1 VHRDSQAARTQAA
14 ATPVPAS
21 PGTTSGLHEAASL
34 DLATLRLLL
43 REHLDHLRALG
54 APEEVLRPLEGELR
68 RFDETVDD
76 LIEGQHP

>member
-1 VHRDSQAARTQAA
+1 MHRDSQAARTQGA
-14 ATPVPAS
+14 ATPVPAPS
-21 PGTTSGLHEAASL
+21 PVTSGLHEAASF

-54 APEEVLRPLEGELR
+54 APEEVLRPLESELR

-76 LIEGQHP
+76 LVEGQHP